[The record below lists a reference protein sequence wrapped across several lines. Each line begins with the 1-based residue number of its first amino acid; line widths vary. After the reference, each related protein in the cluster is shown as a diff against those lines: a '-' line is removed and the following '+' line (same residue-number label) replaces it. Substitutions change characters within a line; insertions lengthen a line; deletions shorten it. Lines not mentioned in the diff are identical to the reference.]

1 MESAINQAFS
11 SKDFMVSNTRVDT
24 LNMFSD
30 LAKAEPARIN
40 KQFPSRLCCQLSLHQ
55 N

>member
-1 MESAINQAFS
+1 MESAINQGLS
-11 SKDFMVSNTRVDT
+11 VLKDFMVSNTRVDT

-30 LAKAEPARIN
+30 LAKAEPLN
-40 KQFPSRLCCQLSLHQ
+40 KSNSHLDCVASFSLHQ